1 MLNELDIEGR
11 KMTVSTDTENLPQGV
26 ELTPLDENFRSDP
39 YRVLKKLR
47 EQEPVL
53 EDRELQR
60 YIYTGHDDVKALLHD
75 KEFFTD
81 PRKANPGTFT
91 REILGARLAAGEEIS
106 MLLMDEPDHRRLR
119 SLVSAP
125 FKPRAIERWR
135 PHVREI
141 VEGVLDGIEDQ
152 EFDLIGQFA
161 GPVPTVVI
169 AEMLG
174 VDPQMHGQFKQWS
187 DLLVQVGFN
196 PFPTQ
201 EQSDQAAGAMES
213 MDTYLLGEIE
223 NRCSAPGNDLLS
235 DMVRAE
241 VDGETLSA
249 QEIVAQCRLLL
260 IAGNVTTTDLIG
272 NGVKALLENPDQLQ
286 KLRARP
292 ELIENAVEEML
303 RYDSPV
309 LNSGRIPNRQ
319 ISQGGCPVGKGSSLS
334 PSLAAANRDPAVY
347 PEPDT
352 FDIEREDTHHQSF
365 GGGRHLCLGAHLARL
380 EAQESI
386 LGLLRRYPKIDFS
399 ERGFVYHAIPAFRG
413 MSELWLKTA

>member
-1 MLNELDIEGR
+1 MSDQP
-11 KMTVSTDTENLPQGV
+11 KLPQGV
-26 ELTPLDENFRSDP
+26 ELTPMNEMFRSDP
-39 YRVLKKLR
+39 YRVLKRLR
-47 EQEPVL
+47 EDSPVL
-53 EDRELQR
+53 EDHELNR
-60 YIYTGHDDVKALLHD
+60 FIYTRHDDVKALLHD
-75 KEFFTD
+75 REFFTD
-81 PRKANPGTFT
+81 PRKANPGSFT
-91 REILGARLAAGEEIS
+91 REVLGARLFGGEEIS

-119 SLVSAP
+119 ALVSAP
-125 FKPRAIERWR
+125 FKPHAIERWR

-141 VEGVLDGIEDQ
+141 VEGVLDRIEGR

-174 VDPQMHGQFKQWS
+174 VDPQMHEQFKQWS
-187 DLLVQVGFN
+187 DLVVQVGFN

-201 EQSDQAAGAMES
+201 EQSGQAALAQEL
-213 MDTYLLGEIE
+213 MDAFLLGEIN
-223 NRCSAPGNDLLS
+223 NRRSALGDDLLS

-241 VDGETLSA
+241 VEGETLSA

-260 IAGNVTTTDLIG
+260 VAGNVTTTDLIG

-292 ELIENAVEEML
+292 ELIKNAVEEML

-309 LNSGRIPNRQ
+309 LNSGRIPNRE
-319 ISQGGCPVGKGSSLS
+319 INQGGCPVARGSSLS
-334 PSLAAANRDPAVY
+334 PSLAAANRDPSVY

-380 EAQESI
+380 EAQEAI
-386 LGLLRRYPKIDFS
+386 LGLLRRYPLLQFS

-413 MSELWLKTA
+413 MSEFWVTAG